1 MSDLT
6 EKLRDFQVQE
16 SAIIYIIQLT
26 NDFETAYSI
35 FVEKQ
40 EIIQQLMS
48 EFGIDEPKAIS
59 FAYASKSFEE
69 AASLLFTTIR
79 RRPKKYEDKNINY
92 LIEPKILESELDQ
105 TSTTSIYLGAPGVRI
120 EGKLVINTDRDT
132 ANSLIL
138 DWFGNKPLNPE
149 KISTYPLY
157 VVNDPNTV
165 EYNCQICMEK
175 YETNDVVLMLLPC
188 NHYYHKS
195 CITEFFKYKSVCPI
209 DNIEL

>member
-69 AASLLFTTIR
+69 AADLAVEALR
-79 RRPKKYEDKNINY
+79 KQVHKHK
-92 LIEPKILESELDQ
+92 
-105 TSTTSIYLGAPGVRI
+105 
-120 EGKLVINTDRDT
+120 
-132 ANSLIL
+132 
-138 DWFGNKPLNPE
+138 E
-149 KISTYPLY
+149 KSTY
-157 VVNDPNTV
+157 
-165 EYNCQICMEK
+165 
-175 YETNDVVLMLLPC
+175 
-188 NHYYHKS
+188 
-195 CITEFFKYKSVCPI
+195 
-209 DNIEL
+209 